1 MLKFFKGV
9 KIMYH
14 SRWKNSHRESGLT
27 YGDRLYKNNPII
39 NFKSYLTKE
48 KINYAK
54 QVFDIYNEYYPE
66 IIEEIKGFAEG
77 QRT

>member
-9 KIMYH
+9 EIMYH

-27 YGDRLYKNNPII
+27 YGDRLYKNNTII

-54 QVFDIYNEYYPE
+54 QVKLSQVI
-66 IIEEIKGFAEG
+66 
-77 QRT
+77 

>member
-9 KIMYH
+9 EIMYH
-14 SRWKNSHRESGLT
+14 SRWKNSHREAGLT
-27 YGDRLYKNNPII
+27 YGDRLYKNNIII

-48 KINYAK
+48 KINYAE

-66 IIEEIKGFAEG
+66 IIEEIK
-77 QRT
+77 

>member
-1 MLKFFKGV
+1 
-9 KIMYH
+9 MYH

-27 YGDRLYKNNPII
+27 YGDRLYKNNTII

-66 IIEEIKGFAEG
+66 II
-77 QRT
+77 